1 MTTGDWALVIS
12 IRSAALSLASF
23 VWNVWSK
30 FIFPKPRV
38 RVSFSRVTA
47 IYPRRPRD
55 PDPVSALRLSATNF
69 GPADVTLLSSLV
81 KFKPHWF
88 SDTSHGLLNVFSEF
102 PSSTDYEAEY
112 ESGGGGI
119 FAGGFPKKL
128 GVGESFSVYLVPDH
142 ETLAKGDY
150 ESIGFNDSFD
160 RMHWAPRRDILRTPP
175 SIRDACER
183 AGKNWRSYR
192 RSTPTTR

>member
-1 MTTGDWALVIS
+1 MNTADWALVIS
-12 IRSAALSLASF
+12 LVSAAISLAGF
-23 VWNVWSK
+23 IWNVWSK
-30 FIFPKPRV
+30 FIYPKPRV
-38 RVSFSRVTA
+38 RVSFSMVTA
-47 IYPRRPRD
+47 FYPRRPRD
-55 PDPVSALRLSATNF
+55 PDPVRALRLSATNF

-88 SDTSHGLLNVFSEF
+88 SDTSHGLLNTFSEF

-112 ESGGGGI
+112 ESGGGGP

-160 RMHWAPRRDILRTPP
+160 RIHWAPRQDILRTLP
-175 SIRDACER
+175 SIREACKL
-183 AGKNWRSYR
+183 AGKDWRSFR
-192 RSTPTTR
+192 